1 MLGQC
6 FAPITLREFHERQ
19 GCLKGSGH
27 DCSLCSLV
35 CGAFLGKLHGKSG
48 GCTHRSRYSSRV
60 GAALQ
65 LEASCEQL
73 AQALAAHTSD
83 NWFQHPERVF
93 WTVKTLLSNL

>member
-1 MLGQC
+1 MEKVVV
-6 FAPITLREFHERQ
+6 A
-19 GCLKGSGH
+19 
-27 DCSLCSLV
+27 
-35 CGAFLGKLHGKSG
+35 
-48 GCTHRSRYSSRV
+48 HRSRYSSRV

-93 WTVKTLLSNL
+93 WTVKTLLSNLLSYSFWFGKARRFPEACAGWVAEAEVCGAG